1 MATTIE
7 CNALR
12 FQLDI
17 IALVTLHVTCTSG
30 VVQGNSLYL
39 ASSTIGCKH
48 VYFAVDLMT
57 CALGSTNLAIRW
69 FVGWL

>member
-17 IALVTLHVTCTSG
+17 MALVTLHVTCTSG
-30 VVQGNSLYL
+30 VVQGNSLCL
-39 ASSTIGCKH
+39 AVQS
-48 VYFAVDLMT
+48 AVSMYTLQLT
-57 CALGSTNLAIRW
+57 
-69 FVGWL
+69 